1 MIQTL
6 LTFFVSLNTPRMD
19 KLENQQGQLLYEK
32 KKLNICRRRFHN
44 SRIGLEHLFFLII
57 IFLLLQDTFFPV
69 SLPEM
74 TLRIIT

>member
-1 MIQTL
+1 M
-6 LTFFVSLNTPRMD
+6 
-19 KLENQQGQLLYEK
+19 K

-44 SRIGLEHLFFLII
+44 NRIGLEHLFFLII

>member
-32 KKLNICRRRFHN
+32 KKW
-44 SRIGLEHLFFLII
+44 
-57 IFLLLQDTFFPV
+57 IFVEGDF
-69 SLPEM
+69 
-74 TLRIIT
+74 ITVE

>member
-1 MIQTL
+1 M
-6 LTFFVSLNTPRMD
+6 
-19 KLENQQGQLLYEK
+19 K

-44 SRIGLEHLFFLII
+44 SSIGLEHLFFLII

-69 SLPEM
+69 SLPET